1 MAVKK
6 EIYDFWAFTSYSSI
20 VVICFKQEKKM
31 WKPTEKV
38 PNFRIFF
45 LLKKKFWNFWTMF
58 FLCVFL
64 EVQMQKNHKSL
75 LWPPIIEKQLLLR
88 LWKNVVTTEYFH
100 ELSVLTKIPWK
111 RFRISKLTCFKLR
124 VYVPAFS
131 VIIVYMY
138 VCLYFFSPRKYHVSG
153 MSNFKVYL

>member
-1 MAVKK
+1 MNKQLIFIQLALRAEQPAEKSKRYLPALV
-6 EIYDFWAFTSYSSI
+6 WNGASI
-20 VVICFKQEKKM
+20 
-31 WKPTEKV
+31 
-38 PNFRIFF
+38 IFF
-45 LLKKKFWNFWTMF
+45 GVKYIKFCDGNALHSSEIFHFLQQEKFWNFWTMF

-131 VIIVYMY
+131 VIIVMY
-138 VCLYFFSPRKYHVSG
+138 AYIFFS
-153 MSNFKVYL
+153 